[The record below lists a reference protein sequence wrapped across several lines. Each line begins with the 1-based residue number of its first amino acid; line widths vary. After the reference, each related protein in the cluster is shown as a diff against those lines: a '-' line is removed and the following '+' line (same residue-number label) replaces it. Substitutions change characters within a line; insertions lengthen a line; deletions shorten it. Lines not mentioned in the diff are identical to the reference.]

1 MVLGGYIF
9 FCVGFVIILLTG
21 NIGWGRLGEVR
32 RKEGMTGDTPGKQSR
47 FGRIM
52 AVGGGI

>member
-1 MVLGGYIF
+1 M
-9 FCVGFVIILLTG
+9 TG
-21 NIGWGRLGEVR
+21 NIGWGKLGEVR
-32 RKEGMTGDTPGKQSR
+32 RKKGMTGDTPGKQSR